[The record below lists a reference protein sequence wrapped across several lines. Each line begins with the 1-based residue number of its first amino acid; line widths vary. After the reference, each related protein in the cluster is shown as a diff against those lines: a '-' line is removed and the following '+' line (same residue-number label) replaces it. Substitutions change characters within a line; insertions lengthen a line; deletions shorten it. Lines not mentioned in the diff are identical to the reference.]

1 MLIRFC
7 LRHTKKPKIACFY
20 RLTVA
25 LPSPG
30 WYSWLAMKPGCTRK
44 SNIFRSEKK
53 ITTIDYQVIIT
64 ITLLYCDKR
73 TLIQKN
79 PFRHVKIGVVNILK
93 I

>member
-30 WYSWLAMKPGCTRK
+30 WYSWLAMKPGFHREYTRVSSRVHPGVLAK
-44 SNIFRSEKK
+44 AIYFAP
-53 ITTIDYQVIIT
+53 
-64 ITLLYCDKR
+64 KR
-73 TLIQKN
+73 K
-79 PFRHVKIGVVNILK
+79 
-93 I
+93 

>member
-30 WYSWLAMKPGCTRK
+30 WYSWLAMKPGFHREYTRVY
-44 SNIFRSEKK
+44 S
-53 ITTIDYQVIIT
+53 
-64 ITLLYCDKR
+64 
-73 TLIQKN
+73 QKQYISLRKEN
-79 PFRHVKIGVVNILK
+79 NHY
-93 I
+93 